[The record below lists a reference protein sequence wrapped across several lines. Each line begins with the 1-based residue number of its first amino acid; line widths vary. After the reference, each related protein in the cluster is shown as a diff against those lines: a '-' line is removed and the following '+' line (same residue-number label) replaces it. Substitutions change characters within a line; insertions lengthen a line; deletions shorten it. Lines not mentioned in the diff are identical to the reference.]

1 MANPEKVKT
10 LNAVHNPVNKEAKNA
25 EVNRKGGK
33 YHETVLRYR
42 SSGVPLLKC
51 KIRSLHNSIYR
62 KYKRIIDPLG
72 LTQIH
77 HEYLNDGTANFRGVA
92 LVEVV
97 QHQHGIIDVIQIL
110 EGQITLF
117 TDKEIRDQ
125 RYDLNGE
132 VIPERSVG
140 QIVSP
145 SLI

>member
-1 MANPEKVKT
+1 MKKEEWIRRYGKEVYEKHLSERRAWGVANPEKVKT

-62 KYKRIIDPLG
+62 KYKLIIDPLG

-77 HEYLNDGTANFRGVA
+77 HEY
-92 LVEVV
+92 
-97 QHQHGIIDVIQIL
+97 
-110 EGQITLF
+110 
-117 TDKEIRDQ
+117 
-125 RYDLNGE
+125 
-132 VIPERSVG
+132 
-140 QIVSP
+140 
-145 SLI
+145 